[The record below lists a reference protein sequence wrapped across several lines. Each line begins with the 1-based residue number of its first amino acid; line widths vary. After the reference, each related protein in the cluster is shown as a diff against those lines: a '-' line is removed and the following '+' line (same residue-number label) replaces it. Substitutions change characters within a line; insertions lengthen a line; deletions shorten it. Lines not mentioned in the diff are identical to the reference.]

1 MVDQESIRT
10 VPLFADLD
18 EQGLAALSQIVQL
31 VTCKKGDFLF
41 DETTPE
47 PPLYII
53 KEGAVR
59 LAERVRGSKKQT
71 LAVLHAP
78 EFLGELSLL
87 DGKPTLASAEAI
99 KDAQLWVI
107 KRTDFERFLETHPGA
122 GYLILKGLAK
132 KICATLRHIDEEFI
146 YMIKFVWELGAK
158 I

>member
-1 MVDQESIRT
+1 MVDQESIST
-10 VPLFADLD
+10 VPLFAGLD
-18 EQGLAALSQIVQL
+18 KQGLAALAQIVQL
-31 VTCKKGDFLF
+31 ITRKKGDFLF
-41 DETTPE
+41 EETAPE

-53 KEGAVR
+53 KQGAVR
-59 LAERVRGSKKQT
+59 LTERVKGSKRQT
-71 LAVLHAP
+71 LAILHAP

-87 DGKPTLASAEAI
+87 DGKPTLFSAEVI

-107 KRTDFERFLETHPGA
+107 KRADFEQFLKTYPGA
-122 GYLILKGLAK
+122 GYLILKGLSK